1 MRTAKRTG
9 YQRPAKHKR
18 SEKQDDRF
26 LAMVCF
32 QMALCILAAAVF
44 FAACRGEQGESDS
57 AVYKT
62 AQLLCGQQSERLI
75 DWESLRGQDWLQKI
89 KDFWQGGAAELLER
103 LQKLISSQ
111 LVPPE
116 ELPPET
122 IGESG
127 AGGPLPAYS
136 LSADGLPAAEGTTLA
151 PYFLTASMWSPVSGL
166 VTSRFGWR
174 SHPVSGQDD
183 FHTGVDIAAAQGT
196 PILAALPGVVEQTG
210 YSESYGNFVVL
221 RHSDNLRTTYNH
233 CSEILAKEGEQL
245 ARGDRIALVGSTGI
259 STGPHLHFE
268 VEVKG
273 LKADPLQALEVT
285 EYEVSPVKPSEAGA
299 GRCRSR
305 RGSGS
310 FCR

>member
-9 YQRPAKHKR
+9 YQRPAKHKQG
-18 SEKQDDRF
+18 EKQDDRF

-62 AQLLCGQQSERLI
+62 AQLLCGQQSERLV

-285 EYEVSPVKPSEAGA
+285 EYEAA
-299 GRCRSR
+299 Q
-305 RGSGS
+305 
-310 FCR
+310 

>member
-9 YQRPAKHKR
+9 YQRPAKHKQG
-18 SEKQDDRF
+18 EKQDDRF

-44 FAACRGEQGESDS
+44 FAAYRGEQGESDS

-89 KDFWQGGAAELLER
+89 KDFWQGGATELLER

-166 VTSRFGWR
+166 ITSRFGWR

-285 EYEVSPVKPSEAGA
+285 EY
-299 GRCRSR
+299 
-305 RGSGS
+305 GSGT
-310 FCR
+310 

>member
-1 MRTAKRTG
+1 MGMAKRTG
-9 YQRPAKHKR
+9 YQRPAKNKR

-44 FAACRGEQGESDS
+44 FAACRGEQGERDF

-174 SHPVSGQDD
+174 SHPVSGQED

-285 EYEVSPVKPSEAGA
+285 EYEAA
-299 GRCRSR
+299 Q
-305 RGSGS
+305 
-310 FCR
+310 

>member
-9 YQRPAKHKR
+9 YQRPAKHKQG
-18 SEKQDDRF
+18 EKQDDRF

-44 FAACRGEQGESDS
+44 FAACRGEQGERDF

-62 AQLLCGQQSERLI
+62 AQLLCGQQSERLV

-89 KDFWQGGAAELLER
+89 KDFWQGGATELLER

-174 SHPVSGQDD
+174 SHPVSGQND

-196 PILAALPGVVEQTG
+196 PVLAALPGVVEQTG

-285 EYEVSPVKPSEAGA
+285 EYEAA
-299 GRCRSR
+299 R
-305 RGSGS
+305 
-310 FCR
+310 

>member
-9 YQRPAKHKR
+9 YQRPAKHKQG
-18 SEKQDDRF
+18 EKQDDRF

-44 FAACRGEQGESDS
+44 FAACRGEQGERDF

-62 AQLLCGQQSERLI
+62 AQLLCGQQSERLV

-174 SHPVSGQDD
+174 SHPVSGQED

-285 EYEVSPVKPSEAGA
+285 EYESSQ
-299 GRCRSR
+299 
-305 RGSGS
+305 
-310 FCR
+310 

>member
-1 MRTAKRTG
+1 MGTAKRTG
-9 YQRPAKHKR
+9 YQRPAKHKQG
-18 SEKQDDRF
+18 EKQDDRF

-166 VTSRFGWR
+166 ITSRFGWR

-285 EYEVSPVKPSEAGA
+285 EYEAA
-299 GRCRSR
+299 R
-305 RGSGS
+305 
-310 FCR
+310 

>member
-1 MRTAKRTG
+1 MGTAKRTG
-9 YQRPAKHKR
+9 YQRPAKHKQG
-18 SEKQDDRF
+18 EKQDDRF

-75 DWESLRGQDWLQKI
+75 DWESLRGQNWLQRM
-89 KDFWQGGAAELLER
+89 KDFCQGGATELLER

-111 LVPPE
+111 LIPPE

-245 ARGDRIALVGSTGI
+245 ARSDRIALVGSTGI

-285 EYEVSPVKPSEAGA
+285 EYEAA
-299 GRCRSR
+299 Q
-305 RGSGS
+305 
-310 FCR
+310 

>member
-9 YQRPAKHKR
+9 YQRPAKHKQG
-18 SEKQDDRF
+18 EKQDDRF

-57 AVYKT
+57 AVYKA

-196 PILAALPGVVEQTG
+196 PVLAALPGVVEQTG

-233 CSEILAKEGEQL
+233 CSEILAREGEQL

-273 LKADPLQALEVT
+273 LKADPLRALEVT
-285 EYEVSPVKPSEAGA
+285 EY
-299 GRCRSR
+299 
-305 RGSGS
+305 GSGT
-310 FCR
+310 

>member
-9 YQRPAKHKR
+9 CQRPAKHKQG
-18 SEKQDDRF
+18 EKQDDRF

-89 KDFWQGGAAELLER
+89 KDFWQGGATELLER

-174 SHPVSGQDD
+174 SHPVSGQED

-285 EYEVSPVKPSEAGA
+285 EYEAA
-299 GRCRSR
+299 Q
-305 RGSGS
+305 
-310 FCR
+310 

>member
-1 MRTAKRTG
+1 MGTAKRTG
-9 YQRPAKHKR
+9 YQRPAKHKQG
-18 SEKQDDRF
+18 EKQDDRF

-62 AQLLCGQQSERLI
+62 AQLLCGQQSERLV

-174 SHPVSGQDD
+174 SHPVSGQED

-285 EYEVSPVKPSEAGA
+285 EYEAA
-299 GRCRSR
+299 Q
-305 RGSGS
+305 
-310 FCR
+310 

>member
-1 MRTAKRTG
+1 MGTAKRTG
-9 YQRPAKHKR
+9 YQRPAKHKQG
-18 SEKQDDRF
+18 EKQDDRF

-62 AQLLCGQQSERLI
+62 AQLLCGQQSERLV

-89 KDFWQGGAAELLER
+89 KDFWQGGATELLER

-174 SHPVSGQDD
+174 SHPVSGQED

-285 EYEVSPVKPSEAGA
+285 EYEAA
-299 GRCRSR
+299 Q
-305 RGSGS
+305 
-310 FCR
+310 

>member
-1 MRTAKRTG
+1 MGTAKRTG
-9 YQRPAKHKR
+9 YQRPAKHKQG
-18 SEKQDDRF
+18 EKQDDRF

-75 DWESLRGQDWLQKI
+75 NWESLRGQDWLQKI

-174 SHPVSGQDD
+174 SHPVSGQED

-285 EYEVSPVKPSEAGA
+285 EYEAA
-299 GRCRSR
+299 Q
-305 RGSGS
+305 
-310 FCR
+310 

>member
-1 MRTAKRTG
+1 MGTAKRTG
-9 YQRPAKHKR
+9 YQRPAKNKR

-44 FAACRGEQGESDS
+44 FAACRGEQGESSS

-127 AGGPLPAYS
+127 AGGPLPVYS

-151 PYFLTASMWSPVSGL
+151 PYFLTASMWSPW
-166 VTSRFGWR
+166 T
-174 SHPVSGQDD
+174 P
-183 FHTGVDIAAAQGT
+183 TG
-196 PILAALPGVVEQTG
+196 
-210 YSESYGNFVVL
+210 
-221 RHSDNLRTTYNH
+221 
-233 CSEILAKEGEQL
+233 
-245 ARGDRIALVGSTGI
+245 
-259 STGPHLHFE
+259 
-268 VEVKG
+268 
-273 LKADPLQALEVT
+273 
-285 EYEVSPVKPSEAGA
+285 
-299 GRCRSR
+299 
-305 RGSGS
+305 
-310 FCR
+310 

>member
-9 YQRPAKHKR
+9 YQRPAKHKQG
-18 SEKQDDRF
+18 EKQDDRF

-62 AQLLCGQQSERLI
+62 AQLLCGQQSERLV

-285 EYEVSPVKPSEAGA
+285 EYEAA
-299 GRCRSR
+299 R
-305 RGSGS
+305 
-310 FCR
+310 

>member
-1 MRTAKRTG
+1 MGTAKRTG
-9 YQRPAKHKR
+9 YQRPAKHKQG
-18 SEKQDDRF
+18 EKQDDRF

-44 FAACRGEQGESDS
+44 LAACRGEQGESDS

-196 PILAALPGVVEQTG
+196 PILAALPGVMEQTG

-221 RHSDNLRTTYNH
+221 RQSDNLRTT
-233 CSEILAKEGEQL
+233 
-245 ARGDRIALVGSTGI
+245 
-259 STGPHLHFE
+259 
-268 VEVKG
+268 
-273 LKADPLQALEVT
+273 
-285 EYEVSPVKPSEAGA
+285 
-299 GRCRSR
+299 
-305 RGSGS
+305 
-310 FCR
+310 

>member
-44 FAACRGEQGESDS
+44 FAACRGEQGERDF

-103 LQKLISSQ
+103 LQELISSQ

-174 SHPVSGQDD
+174 SHPVSGQND

-285 EYEVSPVKPSEAGA
+285 EYEAA
-299 GRCRSR
+299 Q
-305 RGSGS
+305 
-310 FCR
+310 

>member
-9 YQRPAKHKR
+9 YQRPAKHKQG
-18 SEKQDDRF
+18 EKQDDRF

-44 FAACRGEQGESDS
+44 FAACRGEQGERDF

-62 AQLLCGQQSERLI
+62 AQLLCGQQSERLV

-89 KDFWQGGAAELLER
+89 KDFWQGGATELLER

-183 FHTGVDIAAAQGT
+183 FHTGVDIAAAQRT

-233 CSEILAKEGEQL
+233 CSEILAREGEQL

-285 EYEVSPVKPSEAGA
+285 EYESSQ
-299 GRCRSR
+299 
-305 RGSGS
+305 
-310 FCR
+310 

>member
-1 MRTAKRTG
+1 MGTAKRTG
-9 YQRPAKHKR
+9 CQRPAKHKR

-89 KDFWQGGAAELLER
+89 KDFWQGGATELLER

-174 SHPVSGQDD
+174 GHPVSGQED

-285 EYEVSPVKPSEAGA
+285 EYEAA
-299 GRCRSR
+299 Q
-305 RGSGS
+305 
-310 FCR
+310 

>member
-9 YQRPAKHKR
+9 YQRPEKNKR

-26 LAMVCF
+26 LTMVCF

-174 SHPVSGQDD
+174 SHPVSGQND

-196 PILAALPGVVEQTG
+196 PVLAALPGVVEQTG

-285 EYEVSPVKPSEAGA
+285 EYEAA
-299 GRCRSR
+299 R
-305 RGSGS
+305 
-310 FCR
+310 

>member
-1 MRTAKRTG
+1 MGTAKRTG
-9 YQRPAKHKR
+9 YQRPAKHKQG
-18 SEKQDDRF
+18 EKQDDRF

-75 DWESLRGQDWLQKI
+75 DWESLRGQDWLRKI

-174 SHPVSGQDD
+174 SHPVSGEQD
-183 FHTGVDIAAAQGT
+183 FHKGVDIAAAQGT

-285 EYEVSPVKPSEAGA
+285 EYEAA
-299 GRCRSR
+299 Q
-305 RGSGS
+305 
-310 FCR
+310 

>member
-9 YQRPAKHKR
+9 YQRPAKHKQG
-18 SEKQDDRF
+18 EKQDDRF
-26 LAMVCF
+26 LVMVCF

-62 AQLLCGQQSERLI
+62 AQLLCGQQST
-75 DWESLRGQDWLQKI
+75 
-89 KDFWQGGAAELLER
+89 
-103 LQKLISSQ
+103 SQ

-174 SHPVSGQDD
+174 SHPVSGQED

-285 EYEVSPVKPSEAGA
+285 EYEAA
-299 GRCRSR
+299 R
-305 RGSGS
+305 
-310 FCR
+310 

>member
-1 MRTAKRTG
+1 MGTAKRTG
-9 YQRPAKHKR
+9 YQRPAKHKQG
-18 SEKQDDRF
+18 EKQDDRF

-285 EYEVSPVKPSEAGA
+285 EYESSQ
-299 GRCRSR
+299 
-305 RGSGS
+305 
-310 FCR
+310 

>member
-9 YQRPAKHKR
+9 YQRPAKHKQG
-18 SEKQDDRF
+18 EKQDDRF

-44 FAACRGEQGESDS
+44 FAACRGEQRERDS

-89 KDFWQGGAAELLER
+89 KDFWQGGATELLER

-174 SHPVSGQDD
+174 SHPVSGQND

-196 PILAALPGVVEQTG
+196 PVLAALPGVVEQTG

-221 RHSDNLRTTYNH
+221 RHSDNLHTTYNH

-285 EYEVSPVKPSEAGA
+285 EYEAA
-299 GRCRSR
+299 R
-305 RGSGS
+305 
-310 FCR
+310 

>member
-1 MRTAKRTG
+1 MGTAKRTG
-9 YQRPAKHKR
+9 YQRLAKNKR

-62 AQLLCGQQSERLI
+62 AQLLCGQQSERLV

-196 PILAALPGVVEQTG
+196 PVLAALPGVVEQTG

-273 LKADPLQALEVT
+273 LKADPLQALEVI
-285 EYEVSPVKPSEAGA
+285 EYESSQ
-299 GRCRSR
+299 
-305 RGSGS
+305 
-310 FCR
+310 

>member
-1 MRTAKRTG
+1 MGTAKRTG
-9 YQRPAKHKR
+9 YQRPAKHKQG
-18 SEKQDDRF
+18 EKQDDRF

-62 AQLLCGQQSERLI
+62 AQLLCGQQSERLV

-196 PILAALPGVVEQTG
+196 PVLAALPGVVEQTG

-285 EYEVSPVKPSEAGA
+285 EYESSQ
-299 GRCRSR
+299 
-305 RGSGS
+305 
-310 FCR
+310 

>member
-1 MRTAKRTG
+1 MGTAKRTG
-9 YQRPAKHKR
+9 YQRPAKHKQG
-18 SEKQDDRF
+18 EKQDDRF

-44 FAACRGEQGESDS
+44 FAACRGEQGERDF

-62 AQLLCGQQSERLI
+62 AQLLCGQQSERLV

-285 EYEVSPVKPSEAGA
+285 EYEAA
-299 GRCRSR
+299 Q
-305 RGSGS
+305 
-310 FCR
+310 

>member
-1 MRTAKRTG
+1 MGTAKRTG
-9 YQRPAKHKR
+9 YQRPAKHKQG
-18 SEKQDDRF
+18 EKQDDRF

-174 SHPVSGQDD
+174 SHPVSGQND

-285 EYEVSPVKPSEAGA
+285 EYEAA
-299 GRCRSR
+299 R
-305 RGSGS
+305 
-310 FCR
+310 

>member
-1 MRTAKRTG
+1 MGTAKRTG
-9 YQRPAKHKR
+9 YQRPAKNKR

-44 FAACRGEQGESDS
+44 FAACRGEQGERDF

-62 AQLLCGQQSERLI
+62 AQLLCGQQSERLV

-174 SHPVSGQDD
+174 SHPVSGQND

-285 EYEVSPVKPSEAGA
+285 EYESSQ
-299 GRCRSR
+299 
-305 RGSGS
+305 
-310 FCR
+310 

>member
-1 MRTAKRTG
+1 MGTAKRTG
-9 YQRPAKHKR
+9 YQRPAKHKQG
-18 SEKQDDRF
+18 EKQDDRF

-89 KDFWQGGAAELLER
+89 KDFWQGGATELLER

-196 PILAALPGVVEQTG
+196 PVLAALPGVVEQTG

-285 EYEVSPVKPSEAGA
+285 EYEAA
-299 GRCRSR
+299 Q
-305 RGSGS
+305 
-310 FCR
+310 

>member
-1 MRTAKRTG
+1 MGTAKRTG
-9 YQRPAKHKR
+9 YQRPAKHKQG
-18 SEKQDDRF
+18 EKQDDRF

-196 PILAALPGVVEQTG
+196 PVLAALPGVVEQTG

-285 EYEVSPVKPSEAGA
+285 EYEAA
-299 GRCRSR
+299 R
-305 RGSGS
+305 
-310 FCR
+310 

>member
-1 MRTAKRTG
+1 MGTAKRTG
-9 YQRPAKHKR
+9 YQRPAKNKR

-44 FAACRGEQGESDS
+44 FAACRGEQGASDS

-62 AQLLCGQQSERLI
+62 AQLLCGLQSERLI
-75 DWESLRGQDWLQKI
+75 DWESLRGQDSLQKI
-89 KDFWQGGAAELLER
+89 KDFWQGGATELLER

-174 SHPVSGQDD
+174 SHPVSGQED

-285 EYEVSPVKPSEAGA
+285 EYEAA
-299 GRCRSR
+299 Q
-305 RGSGS
+305 
-310 FCR
+310 

>member
-1 MRTAKRTG
+1 MGTAKRTG
-9 YQRPAKHKR
+9 YQRPAKHKQG
-18 SEKQDDRF
+18 EKQDDRF

-174 SHPVSGQDD
+174 SHPVSGQND

-196 PILAALPGVVEQTG
+196 PVLAALPGVVEQTG

-285 EYEVSPVKPSEAGA
+285 EYEAA
-299 GRCRSR
+299 Q
-305 RGSGS
+305 
-310 FCR
+310 

>member
-9 YQRPAKHKR
+9 YQRPAKHKQG
-18 SEKQDDRF
+18 EKQDDRF

-44 FAACRGEQGESDS
+44 FAACRGEQGERDF

-62 AQLLCGQQSERLI
+62 AQLLCGQQSERLV

-174 SHPVSGQDD
+174 SHPVSGEQD
-183 FHTGVDIAAAQGT
+183 FHKGVDIAAAQGT

-285 EYEVSPVKPSEAGA
+285 EYEAA
-299 GRCRSR
+299 R
-305 RGSGS
+305 
-310 FCR
+310 

>member
-9 YQRPAKHKR
+9 YQRPAKHKQG
-18 SEKQDDRF
+18 EKQDDRF

-62 AQLLCGQQSERLI
+62 AQLLCGQQSEWLI

-103 LQKLISSQ
+103 LQELISSQ

-174 SHPVSGQDD
+174 SHPVSGQED

-233 CSEILAKEGEQL
+233 CSEILVKEGEQL

-285 EYEVSPVKPSEAGA
+285 EYEAA
-299 GRCRSR
+299 Q
-305 RGSGS
+305 
-310 FCR
+310 

>member
-1 MRTAKRTG
+1 MRTAKLTG
-9 YQRPAKHKR
+9 YQRPAKHKQG
-18 SEKQDDRF
+18 EKQDDRF

-103 LQKLISSQ
+103 LQELISSQ

-174 SHPVSGQDD
+174 SHPVSGQED

-285 EYEVSPVKPSEAGA
+285 EYEAA
-299 GRCRSR
+299 Q
-305 RGSGS
+305 
-310 FCR
+310 

>member
-57 AVYKT
+57 AAYKT

-75 DWESLRGQDWLQKI
+75 DWESLRSQDWLQKI

-127 AGGPLPAYS
+127 AGGPLPVYS
-136 LSADGLPAAEGTTLA
+136 LSAYGLPAAEGTTLA

-285 EYEVSPVKPSEAGA
+285 EYEAA
-299 GRCRSR
+299 R
-305 RGSGS
+305 
-310 FCR
+310 

>member
-1 MRTAKRTG
+1 MGTAKRTG
-9 YQRPAKHKR
+9 YQRPAKNKR

-62 AQLLCGQQSERLI
+62 AQLLCGQQSERLV

-136 LSADGLPAAEGTTLA
+136 LSAYGLPAAEGPPLA

-174 SHPVSGQDD
+174 GHPVSGQED

-196 PILAALPGVVEQTG
+196 PVLAAPPGVVEQTG

-285 EYEVSPVKPSEAGA
+285 EYEAA
-299 GRCRSR
+299 Q
-305 RGSGS
+305 
-310 FCR
+310 

>member
-1 MRTAKRTG
+1 MGTAKRTG
-9 YQRPAKHKR
+9 YQRPAKHKQG
-18 SEKQDDRF
+18 EKQDDRF

-174 SHPVSGQDD
+174 SHPVSGQED

-233 CSEILAKEGEQL
+233 CSEILVKEGEQL

-285 EYEVSPVKPSEAGA
+285 EYEAA
-299 GRCRSR
+299 Q
-305 RGSGS
+305 
-310 FCR
+310 